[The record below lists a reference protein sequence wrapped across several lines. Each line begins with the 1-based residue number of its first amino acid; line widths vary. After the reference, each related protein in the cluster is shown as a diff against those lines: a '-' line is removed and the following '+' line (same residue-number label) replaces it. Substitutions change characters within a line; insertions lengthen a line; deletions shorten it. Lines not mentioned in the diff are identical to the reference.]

1 MREEG
6 GMKLSMERRMYR
18 RWLTGLLICTLIL
31 TLGYARATQQES
43 EDIPVSASGETL
55 VYPCGM
61 AVGIYLQT
69 SGVLIVGTGEVTD
82 ENGTV
87 TNPAQGLVEA
97 GDYIEK
103 VNGQEVGSKTELVN
117 TIRDQGDE
125 PVELTV
131 RRDGDERTV
140 TIQPVRGDD
149 GLYRLGIWVRDD
161 TQGIGT
167 LTYVTQ
173 DGSFGALGH
182 GISDTDTGT
191 LVEALSGSLYPALV
205 TGIIRAT
212 SSVAGSLT
220 GSIFYEESS
229 CLGLISGNSDCGI
242 FGTLSVDPEED
253 WGLTAVP
260 VAAAEE
266 VTEGTAILRSDI
278 SGELRDYE
286 IEIEKVCP
294 YDTENK
300 NLVLRVTDPELLEL
314 TGGIIQG
321 CSGSPILQ
329 NGKLVGAVTHVL
341 LDDSTRGYG
350 IFAETMLENGAG

>member
-1 MREEG
+1 
-6 GMKLSMERRMYR
+6 MERRIYR
-18 RWLTGLLICTLIL
+18 RWLTAVLIFSLIL
-31 TLGYARATQQES
+31 TVGYARSTRQES
-43 EDIPVSASGETL
+43 ADIPVSAAGETL

-82 ENGTV
+82 ETGNV
-87 TNPAQGLVEA
+87 TNPAKGLVEA

-131 RRDGDERTV
+131 RRDGDEQTV
-140 TIQPVRGDD
+140 SIQPVRGSD
-149 GLYRLGIWVRDD
+149 GLYMLGIWVRDD

-167 LTYVTQ
+167 LTYVTE

-191 LVEALSGSLYPALV
+191 LVEALSGTLYPALV
-205 TGIIRAT
+205 TGVIRAT
-212 SSVAGSLT
+212 SSLAGSLT
-220 GSIFYEESS
+220 GSIFYEESCS
-229 CLGLISGNSDCGI
+229 LGLISGNNAGGI
-242 FGTLSVDPEED
+242 FGTLSVDPEAD
-253 WGLTAVP
+253 WGLTAAP

-266 VTEGTAILRSDI
+266 VTEGSAILRSDI
-278 SGELRDYE
+278 SGVLQDYD
-286 IEIEKVCP
+286 IEIERVCP

-300 NLVLRVTDPELLEL
+300 NLVLHVTDPELLEL

-329 NGKLVGAVTHVL
+329 DGKLVGAVTHVL
-341 LDDSTRGYG
+341 LEDSTRGYG
-350 IFAETMLENGAG
+350 IFAETMLEGAAA